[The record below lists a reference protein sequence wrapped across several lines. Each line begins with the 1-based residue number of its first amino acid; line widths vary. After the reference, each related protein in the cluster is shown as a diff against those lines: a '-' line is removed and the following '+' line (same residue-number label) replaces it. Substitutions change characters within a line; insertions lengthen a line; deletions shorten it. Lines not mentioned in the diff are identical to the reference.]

1 MGWQFIRVMKF
12 VEGAFKRVIVEEHS
26 GDMMGKIR
34 RFCVHNV
41 EVCFAHPH
49 VELTESAIR
58 LEAKAEARFRR
69 FLV

>member
-1 MGWQFIRVMKF
+1 MAVHSRHEVVK
-12 VEGAFKRVIVEEHS
+12 GAFKRVIVEEHS

-34 RFCVHNV
+34 RLCVHNV
-41 EVCFAHPH
+41 EVCFDRYPH